1 MGRKIHTRATPILPG
16 TMSTFDVRLGGSVDG
31 GLRGTLKLGS
41 DGLSWTSQNGERK
54 VIVNKRDAESAEW
67 FRTGPKHFQFRVRQS
82 DNVQFRLLIEKHT
95 AAQFHQSLFVPINDR
110 FDGFD
115 ERDQKMLQNFCKETL
130 SVPFKVEKLDV
141 QVQHMH
147 IFYVSNLTRPYSFV
161 FFD

>member
-1 MGRKIHTRATPILPG
+1 
-16 TMSTFDVRLGGSVDG
+16 MSTFDVRLGGSEG

-54 VIVNKRDAESAEW
+54 VMVNKRDAEGAEW

-82 DNVQFRLLIEKHT
+82 DNVQFRLLLESYNYG
-95 AAQFHQSLFVPINDR
+95 QFHQDLFLLINGR

-141 QVQHMH
+141 QV
-147 IFYVSNLTRPYSFV
+147 
-161 FFD
+161 